1 MLALTV
7 ACMLVGCGTDK
18 TPDVS
23 SLSINK
29 DGKVSHQIVG
39 QFEQDY
45 YEKDGLASLA
55 QERAAEYCADNGE
68 GSVVLGEVEIG
79 RAHV

>member
-1 MLALTV
+1 MSRRIGGAGMLALTV

-29 DGKVSHQIVG
+29 DGKVYNFRRPPQ
-39 QFEQDY
+39 Q
-45 YEKDGLASLA
+45 
-55 QERAAEYCADNGE
+55 RAKQK
-68 GSVVLGEVEIG
+68 S
-79 RAHV
+79 